1 MSRVQSSSL
10 DWALRHITRFGDTDI
25 FPLPFEYEAI
35 QSDWDTIRDYLASQ
49 DLHNWEVREHRR
61 MLTPKHELGFRVATQ
76 LDPLDALIVSAL
88 VYEIGA
94 DFEAARVPTSN
105 ECVFSYRFAPTSD
118 GRLYDPTSN
127 FGSFR
132 ERSLELAKDTSNS
145 VVLMTD
151 IADFFPRIYSHP
163 MDNAMQ
169 AATTSPSQAALISRL
184 IKQWNI
190 RVSYGI
196 PVGPS
201 PFRLLSELTIS
212 DIDQALL
219 AENISFCRY
228 SDDYRIF
235 ASSERAA
242 RQSLAFIANALFQNH
257 GLTLQ
262 PSKTEILPAEDFIAR
277 FSRAERDRERH
288 ELRTSFGDILEML
301 GMAGEYD
308 SIDYEDLD
316 DETVELI
323 DSLNLWGIVK
333 REAESSRNLDVP
345 MMRFVLGRIRQ
356 LGLTDEYDLLV
367 DNLARFSPVF
377 REIVEAL
384 TAQRG
389 LSDDGIVELGKRLL
403 ELLNHPAAGY
413 LEYHRLWLLSAF
425 TNDAAWNH
433 ANKLIQLHE
442 SYFDN
447 PTRRAITLALGRAN
461 TQHWFKMRKHDALQ
475 LSAWNRRAFL
485 YGASCLPGDE
495 AKYWYNS
502 ISRRLDPLE
511 RSVIGLATEN
521 PVA

>member
-1 MSRVQSSSL
+1 
-10 DWALRHITRFGDTDI
+10 
-25 FPLPFEYEAI
+25 
-35 QSDWDTIRDYLASQ
+35 
-49 DLHNWEVREHRR
+49 

-76 LDPLDALIVSAL
+76 LDPLDTLLISAL

-94 DFEAARVPTSN
+94 DFEATRVPTSH
-105 ECVFSYRFAPTSD
+105 ECVYSYRYAPTDD
-118 GRLYDPTSN
+118 GQLYDPN
-127 FGSFR
+127 FNYGAFR
-132 ERSLELAKDTSNS
+132 ERSLELASETPNA

-151 IADFFPRIYSHP
+151 IADFFPRLYSHP

-169 AATTSPSQAALISRL
+169 EATTAASHARAISRL
-184 IKQWNI
+184 IRLWNM

-201 PFRLLSELTIS
+201 SIRLLAELAIS

-219 AENISFCRY
+219 AENIRFCRY

-235 ASSERAA
+235 APDERAA
-242 RQSLAFIANALFQNH
+242 RQALVFLANALLQNH

-262 PSKTEILPAEDFIAR
+262 SSKTEIVPADDFIAR
-277 FSRAERDRERH
+277 FARAERDQERH
-288 ELRTSFGDILEML
+288 ELRERLSDILEML
-301 GMAGEYD
+301 DIFGEYD

-316 DETVELI
+316 AETVEAI
-323 DSLNLWGIVK
+323 DSLNLWEIV
-333 REAESSRNLDVP
+333 RHEAESSRNLDVP

-377 REIVEAL
+377 REIVGAL
-384 TAQRG
+384 TAQQG
-389 LSDDGIVELGKRLL
+389 LSDDDITELGGTLL

-413 LEYHRLWLLSAF
+413 LEYHRIWLLYAF
-425 TNDAAWNH
+425 ANDAAWNH
-433 ANKLIQLHE
+433 TRRLINLYDT
-442 SYFDN
+442 YFDF
-447 PTRRAITLALGRAN
+447 PTRRSITLALGRAN

-495 AKYWYNS
+495 AKHWYGS
-502 ISRRLDPLE
+502 IARRLDPLE
-511 RSVIGLATEN
+511 CAVIRLAKEN
-521 PVA
+521 PIS